1 MLRVSNHFAPA
12 CFSRV
17 CFLLHFTLLQHISY
31 MLFFHFTLLQ
41 HASHAWFLL
50 HFICSRFEGFS
61 SIQKSSLFF
70 FKFKSLE
77 SLVSFCCFLTLS
89 LTSLVNVSTIS
100 LDYGGFSDSV
110 LYEYLIEDDDYHTE
124 NNQSPVVNFALISF
138 FFSSISID
146 WSIDEEGHLNCMNE
160 MSLESL

>member
-1 MLRVSNHFAPA
+1 MFQI
-12 CFSRV
+12 
-17 CFLLHFTLLQHISY
+17 TLLQHASRVYGSCFTLLCSNMFPTY
-31 MLFFHFTLLQ
+31 MLFFRFTLLQ

-89 LTSLVNVSTIS
+89 LTSWVNVSTIS
-100 LDYGGFSDSV
+100 SDSGGFSDSV

-124 NNQSPVVNFALISF
+124 NNQSHVVNFALIF
-138 FFSSISID
+138 FFFYFY
-146 WSIDEEGHLNCMNE
+146 W
-160 MSLESL
+160 LEHW